1 MGSTK
6 LPMGYHISH
15 GTSHGTPYAKGRS
28 ISFEWPRGCPM
39 GCQSPWDIH
48 NPMGRHHRMF
58 TSYGT
63 NVSHGSPQDPIGQ
76 PMGYLLLWDVP
87 WNGSRDFPVPWDVP
101 QESNRYCCNVHHPW
115 QEGPSF
121 PGLFTGHAPT
131 RGSGQ
136 KGFKMSRVGSGRVRR
151 CSESHGWGQ
160 VGSRGF
166 QISRVRSGRVKR
178 FSNLTGRVESGH
190 EVLKMSRVGSGRVMT
205 CEVRVIRGS
214 GHHDPRVVIG

>member
-1 MGSTK
+1 MGTTMGSTK

-136 KGFKMSRVGSGRVRR
+136 KGFKMSRVGSCLLYTSPSPRDGLL
-151 CSESHGWGQ
+151 
-160 VGSRGF
+160 SRMP
-166 QISRVRSGRVKR
+166 SSA
-178 FSNLTGRVESGH
+178 
-190 EVLKMSRVGSGRVMT
+190 
-205 CEVRVIRGS
+205 
-214 GHHDPRVVIG
+214 